1 MSTLPRVGITVGILA
16 LVVAVIVVSRLAA
29 GSPPAVQILHRD
41 ENSAGILPVDLLRQP
56 IPDTA
61 PNAEQLRRGQYLTAA
76 GDCMSCH
83 LRNGGEPLAGGLGL
97 NTPFGVIYTPNITS
111 DKETGIGNWTTDQF
125 YQAMHKGI
133 DDEGSNLYPAFP
145 YPWFTLVSREDD
157 DAILAFLKTT
167 PAVKYTPPDNN
178 LVFPLGNRFL
188 VKGWNLLYLNSNEF
202 KADPGQSAEWNR
214 GAYLVNGLGH
224 CGGCHT
230 PKSALGADKSG
241 RAFQG
246 GTLDN
251 WVAPDLTANDR
262 TGLGAWS
269 LDDVTEYLATGRNP
283 HAGAGGAMADVIT
296 YSTALMTDADRHA
309 MAVYLKG
316 QAASPNVAAAQ
327 PDPGAMRRGAA
338 IYSDACA
345 SCHLE
350 NGVGQPRYFPPLG
363 PNAML
368 QQSDPIGLEHLIL
381 AGGRIGTGST
391 RPSPMTMPS
400 FAWKLTD
407 QEVADVSTFIRNSWG
422 NQAAAVSVSDVR
434 SARQKLNL
442 DAVHLTVNSGDQE

>member
-1 MSTLPRVGITVGILA
+1 
-16 LVVAVIVVSRLAA
+16 
-29 GSPPAVQILHRD
+29 
-41 ENSAGILPVDLLRQP
+41 
-56 IPDTA
+56 
-61 PNAEQLRRGQYLTAA
+61 
-76 GDCMSCH
+76 
-83 LRNGGEPLAGGLGL
+83 
-97 NTPFGVIYTPNITS
+97 
-111 DKETGIGNWTTDQF
+111 
-125 YQAMHKGI
+125 
-133 DDEGSNLYPAFP
+133 
-145 YPWFTLVSREDD
+145 
-157 DAILAFLKTT
+157 
-167 PAVKYTPPDNN
+167 
-178 LVFPLGNRFL
+178 
-188 VKGWNLLYLNSNEF
+188 
-202 KADPGQSAEWNR
+202 
-214 GAYLVNGLGH
+214 LGH

-269 LDDVTEYLATGRNP
+269 IDDVTEYLATGRNA

-296 YSTALMTDADRHA
+296 YSTSLMNDADRHA
-309 MAVYLKG
+309 MAVYLKA
-316 QAASPNVAAAQ
+316 QAASPSGAGAQ

-350 NGVGQPRYFPPLG
+350 DGVGQPRYFPPLG

-381 AGGRIGTGST
+381 AGGRIGTSPT

-422 NQAAAVSVSDVR
+422 NQAAAVSVSDVH
-434 SARQKLNL
+434 SARKKLNL
-442 DAVHLTVNSGDQE
+442 EAVHLTVNSGDQD

>member
-1 MSTLPRVGITVGILA
+1 MSLFYRPRTPALGLGTSIVFLVLAPLAMSQDSPGLPA
-16 LVVAVIVVSRLAA
+16 HPVS
-29 GSPPAVQILHRD
+29 GM
-41 ENSAGILPVDLLRQP
+41 LPTELLTQP
-56 IPDTA
+56 IPDST
-61 PNAEQLRRGQYLTAA
+61 PNVAQLRRGQYLVVA

-83 LRNGGEPLAGGLGL
+83 LREGGEPLAGGLGL
-97 NTPFGVIYTPNITS
+97 KTPFGVIYSPNITS
-111 DKETGIGNWTTDQF
+111 DKETGIGNWTSEQF
-125 YQAMHKGI
+125 YHAMHDGT
-133 DDEGSNLYPAFP
+133 DDEGKNLYPAFP
-145 YPWFTLVSREDD
+145 YPWFRLVSREDT

-167 PAVKYTPPDNN
+167 PAVSYTPPKND
-178 LVFPLGNRFL
+178 LRFPLEFRFT
-188 VKGWNLLYLNSNEF
+188 VKGWNLLYLNSHEF
-202 KADPGQSAEWNR
+202 KADASQSAEWNR

-230 PKSALGADKSG
+230 QKNALGADKSG
-241 RAFQG
+241 RNLQG
-246 GTLDN
+246 GTLDS

-269 LDDVTEYLATGRNP
+269 IDDVSEYLRTGRNA

-296 YSTALMTDADRHA
+296 YSTSMMSDVDLRA
-309 MAVYLKG
+309 MAVYLKSQG
-316 QAASPNVAAAQ
+316 ASPNVASAP
-327 PDPGAMRRGAA
+327 PDPGTMRRGAA

-368 QQSDPIGLEHLIL
+368 QQADPIGLEHLIL
-381 AGGRIGTGST
+381 AGGRVGTGPS

-407 QEVADVSTFIRNSWG
+407 QEIADVSTFIRNSWG
-422 NQAAAVSVSDVR
+422 NQAAPVSDSDVR
-434 SARQKLNL
+434 VARKKLNL
-442 DAVHLTVNSGDQE
+442 ETVHLTANSGDQN